1 MLNGELLGGGVLTGQ
16 IGREVITIS
25 KEEQDVVIE
34 PRREQFDVYPD
45 VGKVIK
51 KATVKA
57 VTSDID
63 ENIVARNIRGG
74 VTILGVT
81 GDLEPDKPD
90 QSKVVEPSTS
100 EQVVTADSGFELA
113 SVTIKPVTAEI
124 DGNIQPANIKS
135 GVTILGVAGT
145 VEEAKEEET
154 KSVELDMAGGDQV
167 VVPSENKVLTQV
179 TVKKPETFVAENIR
193 KNVEIGGVKGTLEGA
208 DESLIKSINLAYAQQ
223 MDIMNEIYS
232 GTHFIERDYT
242 DSEMQ
247 KLEAT
252 LVSLTQGG

>member
-1 MLNGELLGGGVLTGQ
+1 MLKGKLLGTSILKGRIQ
-16 IGREVITIS
+16 REVITIS

-57 VTSDID
+57 VTSEID
-63 ENIVARNIRGG
+63 ENITASNIRGG

-90 QSKVVEPSTS
+90 QSKVVEPSTN
-100 EQVVTADSGFELA
+100 EQVITADSGYELA

-124 DGNIQPANIKS
+124 DSDIQP
-135 GVTILGVAGT
+135 
-145 VEEAKEEET
+145 
-154 KSVELDMAGGDQV
+154 
-167 VVPSENKVLTQV
+167 
-179 TVKKPETFVAENIR
+179 ENIR
-193 KNVEIGGVKGTLEGA
+193 DGVSVIGVVGTYIGNEKLFEKGFNIAYAKQMDIVREIGGGNPLV
-208 DESLIKSINLAYAQQ
+208 
-223 MDIMNEIYS
+223 
-232 GTHFIERDYT
+232 ERDYIE
-242 DSEMQ
+242 SEMQ

-252 LVSLTQGG
+252 LVSLTQGE